1 MRKKKKSTARKSF
14 LGRLILF
21 VFAFVSIGLL
31 FSQSYN
37 LDFKN
42 IISVSQEVESKI
54 SDLKESISI
63 ADNGSSQSNSIKQG
77 KDLKDRLEYVIVPS
91 NTREEIIEHTGYT
104 VSHNSKWKIPNWV
117 GYELTRRELMGTNK
131 RNDNFAPD
139 PLVKGNKAQLSDYK
153 NSGYD
158 RGHMA
163 PAADMKWSK
172 KVMEESFY
180 LSNICPQNQNLNRG
194 DWNDLE
200 EKVRSWAKRDSAIII
215 VCGPI
220 VSKRPQKIGNNVAVP
235 EAFFKVILS
244 PFKKNP
250 QAIGFI
256 MPNKA
261 GNNSLSHY
269 ACSIDKVEE
278 ITKMDF
284 FSAMPDDIENKI
296 ESTYSLKYWNI
307 R

>member
-220 VSKRPQKIGNNVAVP
+220 VSKRPKKIGNNVAVP

-244 PFKKNP
+244 PYKDNP

-261 GNNSLSHY
+261 GNNPLSHY

-278 ITKMDF
+278 VTKMDF
-284 FSAMPDDIENKI
+284 FSALPDDIENKI